1 MLGNVS
7 IEDGKFIR
15 TLCFQASTYHVDAK
29 SPLVMLHGLG
39 GGIPSFHK
47 NFKGLYKDREVYA
60 VDLPGFA
67 LSTRMQFVGEA
78 EDCIRMYVEMLDKWR
93 QKLKIN
99 KFAILGHS
107 FGGYIASAYAV
118 RYPAR
123 IESLILVDPW
133 GIMPQGENDVDKGSA
148 LWQKGATELA
158 GLLKGAPFGMLRS
171 TGPLGELTLSRCA
184 RLEQFESCSLFFCLI
199 SLHHFSENK
208 IFLFERSTN
217 PKLPYA
223 LVNY

>member
-1 MLGNVS
+1 LPCLIQCIIFLPLDLDFGVLCDVS
-7 IEDGKFIR
+7 IGGGKIIR

-47 NFKGLYKDREVYA
+47 NFEGLYKDRELYA
-60 VDLPGFA
+60 IDLPGFA

-78 EDCIRMYVEMLDKWR
+78 KDCTNMYVEMLDKWR

-118 RYPAR
+118 KYPAR
-123 IESLILVDPW
+123 IESVILVDPW
-133 GIMPQGENDVDKGSA
+133 GVQPQDENNIEKGSA
-148 LWQKGATELA
+148 LWQKCAIELA
-158 GLLKGAPFGMLRS
+158 GYLKGAPFGILRS
-171 TGPLGELTLSRCA
+171 TGPLGELG
-184 RLEQFESCSLFFCLI
+184 E
-199 SLHHFSENK
+199 LH
-208 IFLFERSTN
+208 
-217 PKLPYA
+217 
-223 LVNY
+223 